1 MKSGDGDGKLLHALA
16 DKRCVNFGTCHDDV
30 GGKSKVN
37 KEILALFKKGSGEL
51 LEKRCEDARKT
62 KNKIA
67 DLMYIPLIQGT
78 LRYAYKV
85 HMLQGG
91 EKEKAEGAI
100 FAASVLPRIFAENE
114 SDAETIYENMRVGA
128 ISTSFSEVK
137 EAFERNYKSLNIKCS
152 DVGGLL
158 DNEGK

>member
-1 MKSGDGDGKLLHALA
+1 
-16 DKRCVNFGTCHDDV
+16 
-30 GGKSKVN
+30 
-37 KEILALFKKGSGEL
+37 
-51 LEKRCEDARKT
+51 
-62 KNKIA
+62 
-67 DLMYIPLIQGT
+67 
-78 LRYAYKV
+78 
-85 HMLQGG
+85 MLQGG

>member
-16 DKRCVNFGTCHDDV
+16 DKRCVNFGTLRTCHDDV

-62 KNKIA
+62 KNKID

-78 LRYAYKV
+78 LR
-85 HMLQGG
+85 
-91 EKEKAEGAI
+91 
-100 FAASVLPRIFAENE
+100 
-114 SDAETIYENMRVGA
+114 
-128 ISTSFSEVK
+128 
-137 EAFERNYKSLNIKCS
+137 
-152 DVGGLL
+152 
-158 DNEGK
+158 